1 MRLSNKVNLSPHENI
16 LVLGTTSLPSEP
28 ELHYA
33 VVMDAGSSGT
43 RAYLYTWPQHT
54 GDPHQLLKI
63 SPLLQVSFL
72 NQIYNIDKPMT
83 CKICNENFLFSNH
96 FIALY
101 FLKGDCNKILV
112 EAIILC
118 K

>member
-1 MRLSNKVNLSPHENI
+1 MRLSNKVNLSPHKNI

-72 NQIYNIDKPMT
+72 NQIYNIEKPMS
-83 CKICNENFLFSNH
+83 CKISHENSCFQTISL
-96 FIALY
+96 LY
-101 FLKGDCNKILV
+101 TS
-112 EAIILC
+112 
-118 K
+118 